1 MIACV
6 ARCEHGVCR
15 NNDSNR
21 ASSDRFFRIFQPQ
34 NSLQNACAVDYIV
47 HEKPEC
53 RSRVPFGSEVL
64 LQHSNWTEL
73 LNALSHEPRLE
84 FVLNVRCQFL
94 VVFLHDC
101 GCFHFQIPQDGGL
114 GSCGAAR
121 DCFPV
126 ITSKSSNELA
136 SVRIKMLCSVL

>member
-1 MIACV
+1 M
-6 ARCEHGVCR
+6 
-15 NNDSNR
+15 
-21 ASSDRFFRIFQPQ
+21 
-34 NSLQNACAVDYIV
+34 
-47 HEKPEC
+47 
-53 RSRVPFGSEVL
+53 L

-73 LNALSHEPRLE
+73 LNALSYEPRLE

-114 GSCGAAR
+114 GSCGVAR

-136 SVRIKMLCSVL
+136 SVRIKMLFSVL